1 MTWSEVEAYQ
11 QLQQDYD
18 EARKAFLQ
26 DETAYRDAVAGG
38 TVADDELEQQYAQL
52 AASNLKLE
60 EMHDQLRQMRHNLAQ
75 AREEV
80 SQKAAL

>member
-18 EARKAFLQ
+18 EARQAFLR
-26 DETAYRDAVAGG
+26 DEATYREEAASG
-38 TVADDELEQQYAQL
+38 TVSDDALKQQYEQL
-52 AASNLKLE
+52 AAKSLKLE

-80 SQKAAL
+80 SQKAVF